1 MKGIILAGGH
11 GTRLFPLTKAI
22 SKQLLPVYDKPMIYY
37 PLSVLMLA
45 GIRDILII
53 STPKDI
59 SKFKELLGDG
69 SQLGLR
75 FSYKVQESPKG
86 IGEAFI
92 LGEEFIEG
100 QSVCLVLGDNLF
112 YGHGLPEVLRRC
124 ASLKEGA
131 IIFAYMVKDPTRY
144 GIVEIDSDGTVL
156 SIEEKPQK
164 PRSYYAIPGI
174 YFYDSR
180 VVEIAKGLRP
190 SCRGELEISDINMR
204 YLDMGRLRVEILGRG
219 FAWLDMGTYE
229 SLYQATTFVQSI
241 QERQGLKI
249 SCIEEIAYRLGYID
263 RAQLKSLA
271 EDMSHNEYG
280 RYLLRILEEG

>member
-59 SKFKELLGDG
+59 HKFKELLGDG
-69 SQLGLR
+69 KQLGLR

-92 LGEEFIEG
+92 LGEEFIG
-100 QSVCLVLGDNLF
+100 TQSVCLVLGDNLF

-144 GIVEIDSDGTVL
+144 GIVEIDSDGMVL

-204 YLDMGRLRVEILGRG
+204 YLEMGRLRVEILGRG

>member
-59 SKFKELLGDG
+59 PKFKELLGDG
-69 SQLGLR
+69 KQLGLR

-92 LGEEFIEG
+92 LGEEFIG
-100 QSVCLVLGDNLF
+100 TQSVCLVLGDNLF

-144 GIVEIDSDGTVL
+144 GIVEIDSDGMVL

-204 YLDMGRLRVEILGRG
+204 YLEMGRLRVEILGRG